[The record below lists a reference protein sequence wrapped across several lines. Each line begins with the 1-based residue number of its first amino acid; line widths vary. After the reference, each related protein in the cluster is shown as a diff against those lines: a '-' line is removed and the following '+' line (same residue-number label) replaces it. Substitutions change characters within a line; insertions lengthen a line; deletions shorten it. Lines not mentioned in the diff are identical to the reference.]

1 MLSKVNKKRRKVKV
15 ELNEER
21 SKKKVLKDEHEE
33 LKEKHYTLLT
43 RYAELER
50 VNSDLE
56 ASRNDLEAD
65 HDDLESVWQMLTKGS
80 PHKIRAAFEDAAS
93 ATATVDS
100 QAAPTNPA

>member
-1 MLSKVNKKRRKVKV
+1 MLSKVTKKRKQVKA
-15 ELNEER
+15 EWNEER

-65 HDDLESVWQMLTKGS
+65 HDDLESTCQRLANANKG
-80 PHKIRAAFEDAAS
+80 F
-93 ATATVDS
+93 TAQDKS
-100 QAAPTNPA
+100 GI